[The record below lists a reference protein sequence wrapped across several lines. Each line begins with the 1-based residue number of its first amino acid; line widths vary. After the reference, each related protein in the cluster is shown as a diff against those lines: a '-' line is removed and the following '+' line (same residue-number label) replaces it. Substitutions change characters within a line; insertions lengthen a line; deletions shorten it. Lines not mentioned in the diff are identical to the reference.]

1 MFRDP
6 VTIADAHEM
15 GVPEC
20 FSEEYAYHERNGTL
34 PPYSG
39 PAYPDYYQEEVDY
52 FDPRDTDTGPPRP
65 PCEGPPT
72 HAFLGMPAPWHPH
85 EPWCW
90 DHHAPDADGCP
101 PPF

>member
-6 VTIADAHEM
+6 VTIADAHDM

-34 PPYSG
+34 PPYGG
-39 PAYPDYYQEEVDY
+39 PVRDAREDIDWPDPE
-52 FDPRDTDTGPPRP
+52 PPRP

-72 HAFLGMPAPWHPH
+72 HAFLGMPAPFRPH

-90 DHHAPDADGCP
+90 SYHAPDADGCP